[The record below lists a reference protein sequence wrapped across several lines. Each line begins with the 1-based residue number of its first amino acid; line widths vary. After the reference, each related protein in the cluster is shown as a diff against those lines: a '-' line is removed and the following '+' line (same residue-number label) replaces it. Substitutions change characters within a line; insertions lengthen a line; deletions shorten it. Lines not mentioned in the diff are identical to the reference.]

1 MPNQVITPERGHLP
15 ETAIARGKIAP
26 AKLAH
31 VVFRTGR
38 YTKMIN
44 WYKTVL
50 EAEPMYANDFITF
63 LTYDD
68 EHHRV
73 AIAKAPA
80 LLPKLRTQS
89 GVDHIAFTYATLA
102 DLLATY
108 QRIKALGICP
118 YWCINHGGTTS
129 LYYQDP
135 DHNHVELQIDNF
147 TSPEQINAFLDGP
160 EFTQNPI
167 GEDFDADEM
176 VARFDAGVPP
186 GELIKWRNLGPRGPD
201 TVPLSNLGRVQG
213 TLIRLAAKLGLL
225 P

>member
-1 MPNQVITPERGHLP
+1 MPERGHLP
-15 ETAIARGKIAP
+15 ETAIMRGKIAP
-26 AKLAH
+26 AKFAH

-38 YTKMIN
+38 YEKMIN
-44 WYKTVL
+44 WYKSVL

-89 GVDHIAFTYATLA
+89 GVDHIAFTYATLG

-108 QRIKALGICP
+108 QRVNALGIRP

-129 LYYQDP
+129 MYYQDP

-147 TSPEQINAFLDGP
+147 TTPEEINAFLDGP
-160 EFTQNPI
+160 EFTENPI
-167 GEDFDADEM
+167 GEDFDPDEM
-176 VARFDAGVPP
+176 VTRFLAIGTPDMVLDRFRLYRSVGIDSLTLRVDGAGRDDRIALLEQIVD
-186 GELIKWRNLGPRGPD
+186 LIGSLG
-201 TVPLSNLGRVQG
+201 
-213 TLIRLAAKLGLL
+213 
-225 P
+225 